1 MLNFTT
7 FSHESFGN
15 VRTIMLYDEPWFVAT
30 DVCECLGIGNY
41 RQALTYLDYDEKDVL
56 ITETFDRNQVETIII
71 NESGLYT
78 LIFRSRKLKNKVFK
92 RWITHGVLPSIRNT
106 EQRKA
111 ALNQAL
117 QGAQTYYYYEGT
129 KVI

>member
-15 VRTIMLYDEPWFVAT
+15 VRSIMFDDEPWFVAM

-41 RQALTYLDYDEKDVL
+41 RQALTYLDYDEKDV
-56 ITETFDRNQVETIII
+56 IIGDTPDMNRTVTIII

-78 LIFRSRKLKNKVFK
+78 LKIRYSSVGLHMEYFRPSVILDKGKQLLIKLYKEHKLIMK
-92 RWITHGVLPSIRNT
+92 GD
-106 EQRKA
+106 K
-111 ALNQAL
+111 
-117 QGAQTYYYYEGT
+117 
-129 KVI
+129 K

>member
-15 VRTIMLYDEPWFVAT
+15 VRSIMLDGEPWFVAM

-41 RQALTYLDYDEKDVL
+41 RQALTYLDYDEKDV
-56 ITETFDRNQVETIII
+56 IIGDTPDMNRTVTNII

-78 LIFRSRKLKNKVFK
+78 LIFRSRKLENKVFK

-106 EQRKA
+106 GQRKA

-117 QGAQTYYYYEGT
+117 QGAQTYYEGT